1 MRKALLFLVIAAICF
16 AVAFRYF
23 GPDFSWITDASD
35 EPNGPI
41 ADLDRPLPH
50 AVLPSLSG
58 DWVDLS
64 VYKGQVVF
72 IVFWAAWCPGC
83 VDEVPNL
90 IHLQQEFADKGFT
103 IVALAI
109 DDEGEES
116 VGNFVGKRRFAV
128 NGDSK
133 TINYPVLLGSTETA
147 VKLGFEGGLP
157 AGILVNRDGREVK
170 IVRGTV
176 SEAALSK
183 AIQKFVKR

>member
-1 MRKALLFLVIAAICF
+1 
-16 AVAFRYF
+16 
-23 GPDFSWITDASD
+23 
-35 EPNGPI
+35 
-41 ADLDRPLPH
+41 
-50 AVLPSLSG
+50 
-58 DWVDLS
+58 
-64 VYKGQVVF
+64 
-72 IVFWAAWCPGC
+72 
-83 VDEVPNL
+83 
-90 IHLQQEFADKGFT
+90 
-103 IVALAI
+103 
-109 DDEGEES
+109 
-116 VGNFVGKRRFAV
+116 V

>member
-1 MRKALLFLVIAAICF
+1 MRKALLFLIIAAICL
-16 AVAFRYF
+16 AVVFRYF
-23 GPDFSWITDASD
+23 DRDLSWITDASD

-64 VYKGQVVF
+64 AYKGQVVLV
-72 IVFWAAWCPGC
+72 VFWATWCPGC

-103 IVALAI
+103 VVALAI

-116 VGNFVGKRRFAV
+116 VGSFVSKRRFEV
-128 NGDSK
+128 NGDSAP
-133 TINYPVLLGSTETA
+133 INYPVMLGSTETA
-147 VKLGFEGGLP
+147 VKLGFEGALP
-157 AGILVNRDGREVK
+157 AGVLVNRDGREVK
-170 IVRGTV
+170 IVRGVV

-183 AIQKFVKR
+183 AIRKLVKR